1 MAHVVM
7 LVHSDYYHDNRVVRE
22 AELLAAERYKVTV
35 LAIETGSGEPFRSG
49 HQNGVEVITC
59 RVRAASGKRRFISVM
74 RVFWRRLKGLRAD
87 IIHAHD
93 LDTLLPAWRYA
104 RSRGIPLVYDS
115 HELYLES
122 TGLRGRRMI
131 RAVWAAVERMLIH
144 RADSVITVC
153 DSIADYLKENYKL
166 DRKPEVIR
174 NFAAPLNMDAVTNA
188 EIPVQVQ
195 ELRSRVPFL
204 AIYQGVLRGGR
215 GLQLITDVIQD
226 ASNWGLVIC
235 GRGPMSDEL
244 SLKTAGLQSESRIV
258 MTGQLPH
265 NVLSGVTGIADAGF
279 CYIEPISL
287 SYRFALPNKLSE
299 YIQAGV
305 PVIGSDLPEIRHLID
320 GHQAGYV
327 CSTREQIIQ
336 ALNELEIPENSA
348 RIRQN
353 LKRAAP
359 HLSWQTEGKK
369 LAALYEKLI

>member
-1 MAHVVM
+1 M

-59 RVRAASGKRRFISVM
+59 RVSAASGKRRFISVM
-74 RVFWRRLKGLRAD
+74 RVFWRRLKSLRAD

-122 TGLRGRRMI
+122 TGLRGRRMN
-131 RAVWAAVERMLIH
+131 RAVWSAIERMLIH

-153 DSIADYLKENYKL
+153 DSIAGYLQEFYKL

-174 NFAAPLNMDAVTNA
+174 NFAASQNTDAVTKVK
-188 EIPVQVQ
+188 IPVQVQ
-195 ELRSRVPFL
+195 ELRSRVPYL
-204 AIYQGVLRGGR
+204 AIYQGVLREGR
-215 GLQLITDVIQD
+215 GLDLITDVIQD
-226 ASNWGLVIC
+226 AANWGLVIC
-235 GRGPMSDEL
+235 GSGPMTDEL
-244 SLKTAGLQSESRIV
+244 SLKIAGLQSEYRIV

-320 GHQAGYV
+320 EHHAGYV

-348 RIRQN
+348 RIRHN

-359 HLSWQTEGKK
+359 LLSWQMEGKK
-369 LAALYEKLI
+369 LVALYEKLV

>member
-35 LAIETGSGEPFRSG
+35 LAIETGSGDAFRSG
-49 HQNGVEVITC
+49 YQNGVEVITC
-59 RVRAASGKRRFISVM
+59 RVSAASGKRRFISVM
-74 RVFWRRLKGLRAD
+74 RVFRRRLKSLRAD

-104 RSRGIPLVYDS
+104 RSRGIPLIYDS

-122 TGLRGRRMI
+122 TGLRGRRMN
-131 RAVWAAVERMLIH
+131 RAVWAAAERMLIY

-153 DSIADYLKENYKL
+153 GSIADYLQEYYKL

-174 NFAAPLNMDAVTNA
+174 NFAAPLNMDVVMKE

-195 ELRSRVPFL
+195 ELRSRTPFL
-204 AIYQGVLRGGR
+204 AIYQGVLREGR
-215 GLQLITDVIQD
+215 GLELITDVIQD
-226 ASNWGLVIC
+226 APNWGLVLC
-235 GRGPMSDEL
+235 GSGPMADKL
-244 SLKTAGLQSESRIV
+244 SLKIERLNSGSRIV

-265 NVLSGVTGIADAGF
+265 NVLSAVTGIADAGF

-320 GHQAGYV
+320 EHQAGYV
-327 CSTREQIIQ
+327 CSKRDQILQ
-336 ALNELEIPENSA
+336 ALNDLEIPENSA
-348 RIRQN
+348 IIRRN

-359 HLSWQTEGKK
+359 LLSWKTEGKK

>member
-35 LAIETGSGEPFRSG
+35 LAIETGSGDAFRSG
-49 HQNGVEVITC
+49 YQNGVEVITC
-59 RVRAASGKRRFISVM
+59 RVSAAAGKRRFISVM
-74 RVFWRRLKGLRAD
+74 RVFWHRLKSLRAD

-122 TGLRGRRMI
+122 TGLRGRKI
-131 RAVWAAVERMLIH
+131 NRAVWAAVERMLIH

-153 DSIADYLKENYKL
+153 DSIADYLQENYKL

-174 NFAAPLNMDAVTNA
+174 NFASPPNMDAVTQA
-188 EIPVQVQ
+188 DLPLQVQ
-195 ELRSRVPFL
+195 ELRSRTPFL
-204 AIYQGVLRGGR
+204 AIYQGVLRKGR
-215 GLQLITDVIQD
+215 GLELITDVIQD
-226 ASNWGLVIC
+226 TANWGLVIC
-235 GRGPMSDEL
+235 GSGPMTDEL
-244 SLKTAGLQSESRIV
+244 SLKIAGHHSESRIV

-265 NVLSGVTGIADAGF
+265 SVLSGVTGIADAGF

-320 GHQAGYV
+320 EHQAGYI
-327 CSTREQIIQ
+327 CNTKEQIIQ
-336 ALNELEIPENSA
+336 ALNALENPENSA
-348 RIRQN
+348 RIREN

-359 HLSWQTEGKK
+359 ILSWQTEGKK